1 MFFIIGMMVNS
12 EEGVGWLT
20 QVCQRNR
27 RRTLMCGFHVKGINR
42 VMIVLKMR
50 MMLMAVMLILY

>member
-12 EEGVGWLT
+12 EEGVGWLP
-20 QVCQRNR
+20 QVCQRSR